1 MFFVKNLPS
10 AVDAVGLALC
20 RPAGAAFSGSNGREI
35 ATFSEKIYSI
45 VDYYTMFCI
54 YLHACA
60 ATE

>member
-10 AVDAVGLALC
+10 AVDAAGLALY
-20 RPAGAAFSGSNGREI
+20 RLAGAAFSGSNGREI
-35 ATFSEKIYSI
+35 ATFLEK
-45 VDYYTMFCI
+45 VDSAVDRCTIFCI

>member
-10 AVDAVGLALC
+10 AVDAAVPALC

-54 YLHACA
+54 YSHIHADA
-60 ATE
+60 E

>member
-10 AVDAVGLALC
+10 AVDAAGLALY
-20 RPAGAAFSGSNGREI
+20 RPVDVAFSGCNGREL
-35 ATFSEKIYSI
+35 ATFLEKIYSA
-45 VDYYTMFCI
+45 VDRHTIFCI